1 MFHER
6 KSSAQPFNV
15 FSCMTGRELD
25 QNLLS
30 NPTHMREMTMDDAQ
44 IRSSSK
50 GLTELL
56 VKEKKSSVD
65 RERSESEKRSKLT
78 TYNKKKN
85 KSPRKNQKS
94 PLTKMHAN
102 SKNIG
107 NLSNYQHNLIE

>member
-1 MFHER
+1 M
-6 KSSAQPFNV
+6 S
-15 FSCMTGRELD
+15 EL
-25 QNLLS
+25 Q
-30 NPTHMREMTMDDAQ
+30 
-44 IRSSSK
+44 
-50 GLTELL
+50 

-85 KSPRKNQKS
+85 ESPRKNQKS

-107 NLSNYQHNLIE
+107 NLTNYQHNLIE